1 MIFMAGFYRPDE
13 DSSRFV
19 ILTTRANR
27 SVREIHERMPIII
40 EERDIEDWFSDETF
54 EHLLHSEPESLSHE
68 AEVKIGRAHV

>member
-40 EERDIEDWFSDETF
+40 EESDIEDWVSDETF

-68 AEVKIGRAHV
+68 AEVKN